1 MIEKPSFKKPPFT
14 LDRSRSGTLVEQIAS
29 ALRTAVETG
38 YYKAGDML
46 PPTRDLAALL
56 GVSRVVAIRAVR
68 RLADER
74 LVIQRPH
81 AGSVVCA
88 KESPLWKGQVLVVV
102 PPGQGNPIENTVYAV
117 LRDSLTAAG
126 YLTISATVSPG
137 AAGRYDDFALLDTVM
152 RQQIDFVVELENR
165 PAITRWLS
173 RRGVPF
179 LRFAHEEVSIP
190 NCVGTIIRRNDLAVA
205 SFVARCRKEDIADV
219 LQVKAWRGGLDVAAV
234 LKDAGIRVRT
244 LQVPMPEAECDA
256 DTLVTWAVDTFQKR
270 LAGKRR
276 DRLPDLVFFQDD
288 HLATGALMA
297 FLEAGVRIPGDV
309 RVATWANRRY
319 GPHFTRPLARM
330 EMDNDAIGNALSSA
344 VLEYLATGAAPKGVV
359 VGPSW
364 IEGESF

>member
-1 MIEKPSFKKPPFT
+1 MKKNAFKKPPFS
-14 LDRSRSGTLVEQIAS
+14 LDRTRRGDLAKQLAAS
-29 ALRTAVETG
+29 LRTAIETG
-38 YYKAGDML
+38 YYGAGDIL
-46 PPTRDLAALL
+46 PPVRDLALLLDVSKGIAEQALAL
-56 GVSRVVAIRAVR
+56 IREEGLVSP
-68 RLADER
+68 
-74 LVIQRPH
+74 RPCV
-81 AGSVVCA
+81 GSVVCP
-88 KESPLWKGQVLVVV
+88 KESPPWKGQVLVVV
-102 PPGQGNPIENTVYAV
+102 PPGQGNPIENTVCAV

-152 RQQIDFVVELENR
+152 RQQIDFVVQLENR
-165 PAITRWLS
+165 PVITRWLS

-179 LRFAHEEVSIP
+179 LRFAHEEAHFP
-190 NCVGTIIRRNDLAVA
+190 NCVGTIVCRNDLAVA
-205 SFVARCRKEDIADV
+205 PFVAQCREEGVANV
-219 LQVKAWRGGLDVAAV
+219 LQVKAWRGGLDLAAS
-234 LKDAGIRVRT
+234 LKDAGIRVTT
-244 LQVPMPEAECDA
+244 LQVPLPEAECDA

-270 LAGKRR
+270 LAGKGR

-364 IEGESF
+364 IEGETF